1 MYSLC
6 LLSYP
11 GFPWRNPP
19 LTIPN
24 MKSASESPVPW
35 PLKVNAPLVGRLLSV
50 SMRERI
56 QLPPIDS
63 WCAPRTMSRS
73 SATCHPLELKYPGFV
88 APDPTEKPLPVT
100 LTPTYPGTRLETR
113 EPRSVALKYAGSG
126 RSFSVRL
133 NVTCNELRI
142 D

>member
-1 MYSLC
+1 
-6 LLSYP
+6 
-11 GFPWRNPP
+11 
-19 LTIPN
+19 
-24 MKSASESPVPW
+24 
-35 PLKVNAPLVGRLLSV
+35 
-50 SMRERI
+50 MRERI

-63 WCAPRTMSRS
+63 WCAPRTRSRS

-133 NVTCNELRI
+133 NVTCSELRV
-142 D
+142 DADSTCLCARTSECPWLFCPVRLGVRTLVQSLVAGLS